1 MNWSKLLRD
10 MQNGDTEKNE
20 SLSQEQQQEFEKL
33 KQVWDAVDS
42 YKSSYQPNVAEGLG
56 KLKARMQQDQPRTVT
71 LQVRKKSSP
80 NYWMAIAASVVLV
93 IGVGTWF
100 LTNRSSSE
108 KVYLTGA
115 GEQKQITLPDG
126 SVVQLNEHSILT
138 LNWSKDRK
146 ERRVAFQGEGFFDIA
161 TIPGQK
167 FIIEGP
173 RTSVEV
179 LGTAFNFKD
188 RNDGH
193 MADVE
198 VVHGKVKFSA
208 LDTSVIATKLERA
221 CLDRNRVYKMDV
233 SNIND
238 DAWLD
243 HELSF
248 NDTPMKEVLA
258 DLERFFG
265 IKFKLSNSRME
276 DCTQTLKF
284 ETSSLDHILQQ
295 LELIYEAKIQ
305 KNNRKQYII
314 DGGNCDL

>member
-1 MNWSKLLRD
+1 MNWSKLLKD
-10 MQNGDTEKNE
+10 MQNGDSEKKE
-20 SLSQEQQQEFEKL
+20 SLSSEEQLELEKL
-33 KQVWDAVDS
+33 QKVWNAVDS
-42 YKSSYQPNVAEGLG
+42 YKSSYQPNVEKGLG
-56 KLKARMQQDQPRTVT
+56 KLKAKMREEKT
-71 LQVRKKSSP
+71 LSVAFPAKKKVST

-93 IGVGTWF
+93 IGVGAWF
-100 LTNRSSSE
+100 IVNTSSS
-108 KVYLTGA
+108 VQTYVTQA
-115 GEQKQITLPDG
+115 NEQKEVTLPDG
-126 SVVQLNEHSILT
+126 SVIQLNENSVLT
-138 LNWSKDRK
+138 LKWPKNRN
-146 ERRVAFQGEGFFDIA
+146 ERRIFFRGEGFFDIA
-161 TIPGQK
+161 SNPDQP

-173 RTSVEV
+173 RTTVEV

-188 RNDGH
+188 RDDGQ

-198 VVHGKVKFSA
+198 VVHGRVLFSA
-208 LDTSVIATKLERA
+208 LDTSVYASKLERA
-221 CLDRNRVYKMDV
+221 CLDRNRVYKMTV

-248 NDTPMKEVLA
+248 NDTPMKEVLG

-265 IKFKLSNSRME
+265 IKFKLTNSRME

-284 ETSSLDHILQQ
+284 ETSSLDNILQQ

-305 KNNRKQYII
+305 KANRKQYVI